1 MLSLRRLPSLALV
14 ATVLALPIVT
24 PTHAQ
29 NYPAKP
35 IRLVTDGSAGG
46 GGDVLA
52 RVISAELTKSL
63 TQQLIIDNR
72 PGAGGTLAP
81 PIALNAPAD
90 GYTLLQVTVSAAA
103 NVALRPNLPYDIL
116 KDFSAI
122 SQIASGPAVVVVH
135 PAVPAR
141 SIRELIA
148 LARARPGEVNYSS
161 AGIGSSTSL
170 AAELFKHAA
179 KVELLEIAY
188 KGGSPA
194 LVGVMTGETAASFL
208 PLGSAL
214 TSMKSGTLRALA
226 VTTATRVAAIPDTP
240 TVAEAGLPQYEFSN
254 WYGWFARAGT
264 PRQAIDTVHRAVQ
277 SVFKQPDVTQ
287 RLAGLGYLPVGS
299 APEDFA
305 AYVRQ
310 NVDRFKSA
318 LRQPAAS
325 TN

>member
-1 MLSLRRLPSLALV
+1 MLGLV
-14 ATVLALPIVT
+14 ATVLAVPVAG
-24 PTHAQ
+24 PAYGQ
-29 NYPAKP
+29 NYPVKP
-35 IRLVTDGSAGG
+35 LRLVTDGSAGG

-52 RVISAELTKSL
+52 RIITAELAKL
-63 TQQLIIDNR
+63 LGQQVVIDNR

-81 PIALNAPAD
+81 PIVLNASVD

-116 KDFSAI
+116 KDFSAV
-122 SQIASGPAVVVVH
+122 SQIASGPAIVVVH
-135 PAVPAR
+135 PAVPAK
-141 SIRELIA
+141 SIRELVA
-148 LARARPGEVNYSS
+148 LARARPGEVNYST

-179 KVELLEIAY
+179 KIDLQEIAY

-194 LVGVMTGETAASFL
+194 LVGVMTGEAVVSFL
-208 PLGSAL
+208 PLGSVLAP
-214 TSMKSGTLRALA
+214 MKSGALRALA
-226 VTTATRVAAIPDTP
+226 VTTATRIAAVPDIP
-240 TVAEAGLPQYEFSN
+240 TVAESGLPQYEFSN

-264 PRQAIDTVHRAVQ
+264 PRPAIDTVHRAVLA
-277 SVFKQPDVTQ
+277 VLKQPELVS

-299 APEDFA
+299 TPEDFT

-310 NVDRFKSA
+310 NVDRFRSA
-318 LRQPAAS
+318 LRQVAS